1 MKIQRKCKGGNTW
14 PEGIWVGNKVD
25 FFKMVWI
32 SFHLG
37 ENTRHGLVSWSEDS
51 KTFREW
57 QLWRPWLNHDSWL
70 AGLAGSSP
78 KVIFFEFLST
88 YINMTFSSNP
98 RVSVCCLVAKS
109 FPNLCDPMDSST
121 PGSSVHEI
129 SQARILEWVAIS
141 FSRGSSWPRDRT
153 CIPCIVRQILY
164 HWATRKA
171 NPREEDI
178 KNSGCRP
185 KLNLIKYIKK
195 FKIWKKVKGI
205 RYIKVLL
212 KWMITYSN
220 ISWKFSLGE
229 KSMVKW

>member
-1 MKIQRKCKGGNTW
+1 MCYTLWEGFLIHLSEQLCDKG
-14 PEGIWVGNKVD
+14 I
-25 FFKMVWI
+25 
-32 SFHLG
+32 
-37 ENTRHGLVSWSEDS
+37 
-51 KTFREW
+51 
-57 QLWRPWLNHDSWL
+57 
-70 AGLAGSSP
+70 SSP
-78 KVIFFEFLST
+78 SHRC
-88 YINMTFSSNP
+88 P
-98 RVSVCCLVAKS
+98 RSWWQ
-109 FPNLCDPMDSST
+109 